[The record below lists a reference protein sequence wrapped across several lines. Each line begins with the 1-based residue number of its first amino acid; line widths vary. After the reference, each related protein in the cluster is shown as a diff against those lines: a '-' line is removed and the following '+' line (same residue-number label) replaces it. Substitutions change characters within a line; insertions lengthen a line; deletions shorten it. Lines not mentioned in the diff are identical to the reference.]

1 MITTKD
7 VAREAGVS
15 YTTVSHVIN
24 KTRSVSAET
33 KKRVEDA
40 IEKLGYCPNVLAR
53 SLRMGQTKTVGV
65 VTISSSDPY
74 FAVILHAMQEFAWNE
89 GYGVFVSSSDLCC
102 PCSPD
107 EEEHK
112 MDNSLGDREQNAV
125 KNMIGREI
133 QGLILNSL
141 QTETELMKTLEQIT
155 KPCIVFQR
163 HIEGTKFDTFVCD
176 DYQGTSDAVEYLLS
190 LGHKKI
196 AFVKGFTYDTHS
208 ARFRETAWRE
218 VLQKN
223 GIQADENYLI
233 DARYDEQISYDETKK
248 ILSLKNRP
256 TAILYSSD
264 TMAIAGMRAA
274 KDMGISI
281 PDELSVIGYDNLE
294 VDQYTIPRL
303 TSINQD
309 SATLGHDMMKRLL
322 EKIKDPTLEPVIK
335 TYPQKLVIREST
347 GKIKTN
353 LS

>member
-24 KTRSVSAET
+24 NTRSVSDET
-33 KKRVEDA
+33 KRRVEDA
-40 IEKLGYCPNVLAR
+40 IKKLGYCPNVLAR
-53 SLRMGQTKTVGV
+53 SLRMGETKTVGV

-74 FAVILHAMQEFAWNE
+74 FAVILHAMQEYAWNE

-112 MDNSLGDREQNAV
+112 RDNSLGDREQSAV
-125 KNMIGREI
+125 KNMIGRDI

-141 QTETELMKTLEQIT
+141 QTEPELIKTLDQIT

-176 DYQGTSDAVEYLLS
+176 DYQGTSDAVEYLIS
-190 LGHKKI
+190 LGHTKI
-196 AFVKGFTYDTHS
+196 AFVKGFAYATHS
-208 ARFRETAWRE
+208 SRFREAAWRE
-218 VLQKN
+218 VLTKH
-223 GIQADENYLI
+223 GIAVNEDFCI
-233 DARYDEQISYDETKK
+233 DAQFDDEMSYNETKK
-248 ILSLKNRP
+248 ILSIKNRP

-264 TMAIAGMRAA
+264 IMAVAGMRAA
-274 KDMGISI
+274 KDIGLSI
-281 PDELSVIGYDNLE
+281 PEELSVIGYDNLDM
-294 VDQYTIPRL
+294 DQYTIPRL

-309 SATLGHDMMKRLL
+309 SAVLGHDMMKRLL
-322 EKIKDPTLEPVIK
+322 EKIKAPSLKPLVK

-347 GKIKTN
+347 GKVQTD
-353 LS
+353 